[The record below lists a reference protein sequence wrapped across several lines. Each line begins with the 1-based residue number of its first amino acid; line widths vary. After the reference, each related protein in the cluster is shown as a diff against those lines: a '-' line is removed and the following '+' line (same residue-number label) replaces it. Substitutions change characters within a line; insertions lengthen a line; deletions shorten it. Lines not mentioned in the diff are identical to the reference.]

1 MYIKNMVCR
10 RCILT
15 VTEIFNESGVQ
26 PVDVELGTVSLLR
39 PLTQEQF
46 NSIQTKLE
54 AYGFEVIDD
63 KRMRIIEQIRIGVIE
78 YVRHPEYQ
86 EKAKLS
92 AYLQDVCHKEYS
104 ALSKLFTEMRG
115 ISIEKYY
122 LEQRIE
128 LVKELLAY
136 DEMTVSEIAD
146 KLRYSSVAHLSAQF
160 KAQTGLSPTQFKEMK
175 EHRLRPLDEI

>member
-63 KRMRIIEQIRIGVIE
+63 KRMRIIEQIRIVVIE
-78 YVRHPEYQ
+78 YVRHP
-86 EKAKLS
+86 
-92 AYLQDVCHKEYS
+92 
-104 ALSKLFTEMRG
+104 
-115 ISIEKYY
+115 
-122 LEQRIE
+122 
-128 LVKELLAY
+128 
-136 DEMTVSEIAD
+136 
-146 KLRYSSVAHLSAQF
+146 
-160 KAQTGLSPTQFKEMK
+160 
-175 EHRLRPLDEI
+175 